1 MFYKFRNMLTH
12 TIMPSKSIS
21 HNQRRNKNVTWS
33 KHITV
38 IYGHDATSTVNV
50 EMNNLV
56 SRER

>member
-1 MFYKFRNMLTH
+1 
-12 TIMPSKSIS
+12 MPSKSIS

-56 SRER
+56 SREG